1 MGYRSDVA
9 VVFEAKDTDKLLK
22 AAKDWDK
29 KYNLDG
35 HFTVE
40 NLIDDADKNMISKDK
55 KYHLLVWNSIEWY
68 AASIADITGEKIHKN
83 QEFFESLNDYGIKY
97 DLVRIGEEMGDSVI
111 LGNLG
116 SGVALMTYENEM
128 TAISAS

>member
-1 MGYRSDVA
+1 MGYRSVVV
-9 VVFEAKDTDKLLK
+9 VVFETKDADKLLK

-40 NLIDDADKNMISKDK
+40 NLIDYADKDAITKDK
-55 KYHLLVWNSIEWY
+55 KYRFIVWNNIKWY
-68 AASIADITGEKIHKN
+68 TDITGEKIYKN
-83 QEFFESLNDYGIKY
+83 QEFFESLDDYGIKY
-97 DLVRIGEEMGDSVI
+97 DLIRIGEEMGDFDI

-116 SGVALMTYENEM
+116 SGVAFTSQCLWFDE
-128 TAISAS
+128 